1 MLDSV
6 TLNRVG
12 TSEPRLAVWLASAV
26 AVGVC
31 LFGNLGAIGFLGPDE
46 PRYAWIA
53 RAMAESNDWVTP
65 RLYGEP
71 WFEKPVLYYWA
82 AAAGFRL
89 HLSAEWAARLP
100 SAFAALAAALAIG
113 WLGWKHYGH
122 EVGSLRSPALL
133 APLVLSTTVAAI
145 GFSRSA
151 SPDMLFSA
159 SIVLAMASAASV
171 LKRAGELGEV
181 EPGTRRAHWGA
192 LALFG
197 VSLAL
202 GVLAKGPAALAL
214 AGGAMG
220 FWAIFTGRWRV
231 ALLLTHP
238 VVIVVFSIVALPW
251 YVICAIRNPTFL
263 HVFLFEH
270 NFERYLTP
278 IFHHRQ
284 PFWFFGPIVL
294 LALLPW
300 TVLMGPA
307 AREGLRLW
315 REKSWAGSPGFFLA
329 CWAAFPVLFFSLS
342 ESKLPGYVL
351 PAIPPL
357 ALLASVGAIRAMD
370 DRRLPTHL
378 VFAGIGFAWLLFGM
392 AAWGG
397 LARISTDAIEN
408 FQTTE
413 TITVLV
419 ALVIGVVLVAASFYQ
434 PAERVI
440 GLSALAVVVVVEAVS
455 FTALPQLEPLFSAR
469 SHAAFMANDKHPDR
483 IFTYHLRRSWDYGLA
498 FYFHRELPEWKP
510 TDPEAALVLTT
521 PEGLAEIE
529 TLGRFRGALDEAY
542 IGILYVPVQREPR

>member
-6 TLNRVG
+6 PLNSVR
-12 TSEPRLAVWLASAV
+12 TSERRLAVWLASAV
-26 AVGVC
+26 AVGAC

-53 RAMAESNDWVTP
+53 RAMAESGDWVTP

-100 SAFAALAAALAIG
+100 SAFAALAAALATG
-113 WLGWKHYGH
+113 WLGWKHYPH
-122 EVGSLRSPALL
+122 QLSSLKNPALL
-133 APLVLSTTVAAI
+133 APLVFSTTVAAI

-151 SPDMLFSA
+151 SPDMLFAA

-171 LKRAGELGEV
+171 LKRAGALGEI
-181 EPGTRRAHWGA
+181 EPGASGA
-192 LALFG
+192 KGGPLALFG
-197 VSLAL
+197 LFLAL

-214 AGGAMG
+214 AGGAIG
-220 FWAIFTGRWRV
+220 LWAIFTARWRV
-231 ALLLTHP
+231 ALKLAHP
-238 VVIVVFSIVALPW
+238 VAIVVFSIVALPW
-251 YVICAIRNPTFL
+251 YVICAIRNSAFL

-315 REKSWAGSPGFFLA
+315 KEKSWGSSPGFFLA

-342 ESKLPGYVL
+342 QSKLPGYVL

-357 ALLASVGAIRAMD
+357 ALLSSVGAVRVMD
-370 DRRLPTHL
+370 DRRFKTRVL
-378 VFAGIGFAWLLFGM
+378 FAGIGFAWFLLAM
-392 AAWGG
+392 AAWRGM
-397 LARISTDAIEN
+397 ARISADAVES
-408 FQTTE
+408 FHAAG
-413 TITVLV
+413 TITVLAAFGI
-419 ALVIGVVLVAASFYQ
+419 ALVLVAASFYS
-434 PAERVI
+434 PPERVI
-440 GLSALAVVVVVEAVS
+440 GLSVLAVALVVEVVS
-455 FTALPQLEPLFSAR
+455 FTILPKLEPLFSAR

-483 IFTYHLRRSWDYGLA
+483 IFTYHLRQSWDYGLA

-510 TDPEAALVLTT
+510 SDPEAALVLTT

-529 TLGRFRGALDEAY
+529 KLGRFRGGLDEAY

>member
-6 TLNRVG
+6 TLNRVS
-12 TSEPRLAVWLASAV
+12 TSERRLAAWLASAV
-26 AVGVC
+26 AVAAC

-53 RAMAESNDWVTP
+53 RAMAESGDWITP

-89 HLSAEWAARLP
+89 HLSTEWAARLP

-113 WLGWKHYGH
+113 WLGWKHY
-122 EVGSLRSPALL
+122 VPNVSSLKSPALL
-133 APLVLSTTVAAI
+133 APLVFSTSVAAI

-159 SIVLAMASAASV
+159 SMVLAMASAASV
-171 LKRAGELGEV
+171 LKRAGVLGEV
-181 EPGTRRAHWGA
+181 NPGASRTQGGPR
-192 LALFG
+192 ALFG
-197 VSLAL
+197 LFLAL

-220 FWAIFTGRWRV
+220 LWAIFTRRWRV
-231 ALLLTHP
+231 ALRLADP
-238 VVIVVFSIVALPW
+238 VAIMVFSVVALPW

-300 TVLMGPA
+300 TVLIWPA

-315 REKSWAGSPGFFLA
+315 REKSWENSPGFFLA
-329 CWAAFPVLFFSLS
+329 CWVAFPVLFFSLS
-342 ESKLPGYVL
+342 QSKLPGYVL

-357 ALLASVGAIRAMD
+357 ALLSSVGAIRAMNN
-370 DRRLPTHL
+370 RRFQTQLL
-378 VFAGIGFAWLLFGM
+378 FAGIGFAWFLLGIAAWRGM
-392 AAWGG
+392 AH
-397 LARISTDAIEN
+397 ISTDALEN
-408 FQTTE
+408 LQATG
-413 TITVLV
+413 TIAITL
-419 ALVIGVVLVAASFYQ
+419 ALVIAVVLVAASFYQ
-434 PAERVI
+434 PPQRVI
-440 GLSALAVVVVVEAVS
+440 GLSVLSAALVVETVS
-455 FTALPQLEPLFSAR
+455 LTVLPKLEPLLSAR

-483 IFTYHLRRSWDYGLA
+483 IFTYRLRRSWDYGLA
-498 FYFHRELPEWKP
+498 FYFHREIPEWEP

-521 PEGLAEIE
+521 PDGLAEIE
-529 TLGRFRGALDEAY
+529 KLGRFRGGLDEAY
-542 IGILYVPVQREPR
+542 VGILYVPVQREPR